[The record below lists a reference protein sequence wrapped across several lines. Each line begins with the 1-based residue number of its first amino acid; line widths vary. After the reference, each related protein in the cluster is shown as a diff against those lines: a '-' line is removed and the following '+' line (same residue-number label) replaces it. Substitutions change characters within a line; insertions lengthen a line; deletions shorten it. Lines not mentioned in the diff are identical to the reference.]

1 MVFVGL
7 AILCLLLFI
16 PGYLAMTW
24 AGVPRLL
31 SLAVSPAWVGLAA
44 GGLGLIYD
52 LVGLRW
58 NLWSFLAGILVLL
71 VAWMVVVSLIRG
83 AFGGAFSRA
92 VGSAAGSDVSSG
104 KRTRFVNFRQRFFSR
119 PLQFRGT
126 REPLSKGET
135 IGSWVIFLVA
145 LALPVGVLA
154 ATGLLNYA
162 AQGHDAVF
170 HLNGAWYVRESSN
183 ANIFSSMSRLYGIA
197 YDQDSYY
204 PAVWHAL
211 VALVPSAV
219 TIVQA
224 TNALMIATYWI
235 WTVSLAALARYTLHR
250 VQYSLPLM
258 LGFSLLFTVFPA
270 YLLNRRLWPNA
281 LELAMLPAIIALS
294 YWAWTSFQW
303 EKRRGKLLLILLVLV
318 ALLGA
323 TVVYPAS
330 LVALLFVL
338 IPAYVYLL
346 VRLVKWMHQR
356 LSRRT
361 FVISLV
367 GAAIIVAAGFAVA
380 LVSPQI
386 TGRLS
391 ATITRAGTAYLNKVA
406 SLFIYWPRDGVTWAE
421 MLGLGAVAVLTVG
434 GILLTWR
441 SKRFWWIP
449 AFWVMS
455 ALLLVGT
462 LFYVPGLSHLTLLFY
477 SATWRLV
484 PLELIF
490 ALQLTVICAS
500 WVIVGLQRL
509 VHALAQRLSQSRA
522 DKQAAGSSTQ
532 KLAREGVVSLLPISS
547 LTPKVVTRS
556 QKPAARWLPGVLAA
570 FTVAYCALAPLP
582 SRLQAERN
590 SRMPP
595 ASADTYMYDQAE
607 LEMIESLS
615 HLIDDGKLLIGDQLS
630 GAAMVQA
637 ISDIPVLVAHGTID
651 SSDWVGKYL
660 AQNFDQIGKD
670 PLVCELIDEYNIGYF
685 YQDETAIGNGSWRDQ
700 ETPAYYQVD
709 PEAAGFE
716 LVAAGGSA
724 KVWRIRGCS

>member
-52 LVGLRW
+52 LVGLWW
-58 NLWSFLAGILVLL
+58 NLWSFLGGIAVLL
-71 VAWMVVVSLIRG
+71 VAWMVVVSLVRG
-83 AFGGAFSRA
+83 ASGG
-92 VGSAAGSDVSSG
+92 VAGSTAGSMARSRQRG
-104 KRTRFVNFRQRFFSR
+104 SFANFRQRCLRR
-119 PLQFRGT
+119 PPQFGGT
-126 REPLSKGET
+126 REPLSKGVV

-145 LALPVGVLA
+145 LVLPIGVLA

-170 HLNGAWYVRESSN
+170 HLNGAWYVRESGN
-183 ANIFSSMSRLYGIA
+183 ANIFSSMSCLYGIA

-211 VALVPSAV
+211 VALVPSSV
-219 TIVQA
+219 TIVQS

-235 WTVSLAALARYTLHR
+235 WTVALAALARYTLHR
-250 VQYSLPLM
+250 VQCSLPLM

-294 YWAWTSFQW
+294 YWAWTSFRR
-303 EKRRGKLLLILLVLV
+303 EKRRGKLLLMLLVLV
-318 ALLGA
+318 PLFGA

-346 VRLVKWMHQR
+346 VRVVKWMHR
-356 LSRRT
+356 RFSRKA

-367 GAAIIVAAGFAVA
+367 GAMVVVAAGLAVA

-386 TGRLS
+386 AGRLS

-449 AFWVMS
+449 AFWAMS

-500 WVIVGLQRL
+500 WVIVRLQRL
-509 VHALAQRLSQSRA
+509 VQGMAQRLAQSRA
-522 DKQAAGSSTQ
+522 GKQAAGSAVQ
-532 KLAREGVVSLLPISS
+532 NLGQEDVVTSLSISS
-547 LTPKVVTRS
+547 LTPKAVSRS
-556 QKPAARWLPGVLAA
+556 QKPAAWWLPGVLIA
-570 FTVAYCALAPLP
+570 FTAAYCTLAPLP
-582 SRLQAERN
+582 SRLQAEQN
-590 SRMPP
+590 SRMPD

-607 LEMIESLS
+607 LDMIESLS
-615 HLIDDGKLLIGDQLS
+615 DLIDDGKLLIGDQLS

-637 ISDIPVLVAHGTID
+637 VSDIPVLVAHGTID

-660 AQNFDQIGKD
+660 AQNFDQIGAD

-724 KVWRIRGCS
+724 KVWRITGCG